1 MSLRNALF
9 LSIFLA
15 WGPAPAWAEPLRF
28 VVDTSVSLPYAK
40 FEKGELTS
48 GLSHQLGLDLAK
60 RLGREAVFVPVA
72 RKRITAALERG
83 QADLICGYAS
93 AWLPGP
99 FQWSQPVAQ
108 HFELLITRADMPA
121 PQRLEDLAGQAIGTI
136 AGFRYVTLERQLG
149 LKFSRDDGP
158 DAEALLRRLAA
169 KRVAHAIVSR
179 SYLDYQRQVLGF
191 DLALHQPLLLEKT
204 DLRCALSLKSALPLK
219 QLDEAL
225 QAMHKD
231 GSLHI
236 QH

>member
-1 MSLRNALF
+1 MMSMRIALF
-9 LSIFLA
+9 SLMLSLL
-15 WGPAPAWAEPLRF
+15 GLPVKAEPLRF

-40 FEKGELTS
+40 FEQGQLKS
-48 GLSHQLGLDLAK
+48 GLSYQLGLDLAQ

-72 RKRITAALERG
+72 RKRINSALESG

-99 FQWSQPVAQ
+99 FQWSLPIAR
-108 HFELLITRADMPA
+108 HSELLITRADVPA
-121 PQRLEDLAGQAIGTI
+121 PQHLEELAGQAIGSI
-136 AGFRYVTLERQLG
+136 AGFRYVVLERQLG
-149 LKFSRDDGP
+149 ANFIRDDGP
-158 DAEALLRRLAA
+158 DAEALMRRLAA
-169 KRVAHAIVSR
+169 KRISHAIVSR

-191 DLALHQPLLLEKT
+191 NLALHPPLLLEQT
-204 DLRCALSLKSALPLK
+204 DLRCALSQKSALPLS

-225 QAMHKD
+225 RLMLKD